1 MKLSIIIPFYNVQP
15 YTDELLNCLK
25 PQITDEVEVIVVDD
39 GSIVPFCTEHEWVKV
54 IRHDN
59 HGVSYTRNKGLE
71 ASSGEYIAF
80 IDADDLVA
88 DDYVKQILDRVPFD
102 YLEMSWKSLP
112 GGQYFE
118 YRLNSASDRLAN
130 PSAVTRVFSRQAIGT
145 TRFNEKKDAAEDAEF
160 TSEVCKPGANV
171 AVITDFMYFYRTSTP
186 NSLTKRY
193 MTGDT
198 DTKRIVYHYKHIT
211 AGMTDLLDEIKREN
225 EQHEVYVLTERCDL
239 PDLKNYAKIMR
250 PGKVRGMELRGEPL
264 PQFIKIKALP
274 VGQVAIYTSHKH
286 MSGIFT
292 WICAF
297 CEQMHDKYDITVLHE
312 GMDAD
317 MVAKLIQIVDTRLN
331 GDPFK
336 CETLLMMHITD
347 NIPINIQYKKAI
359 QVVHS
364 TRLDPNWELPKDRDD
379 YIPIS
384 RAVQKAWD
392 LKHEPILNMTCHT
405 VGTLHLISATR
416 LKTPEKGLT
425 RMKLLAQ
432 KLRAAGIDFMWDCYS
447 DTDPNIK
454 GVTYHPMVTDIR
466 PHIRYADY
474 LVQLSDNGEGFC
486 YSIVEALEEGTPV
499 ICTRMDVLSE
509 IGFKE
514 NEHGYTFDFEM
525 IEEVNRLLTIPKV
538 NYTYNNDPIKKQWG
552 GLLGKATKEKTA
564 PVNIRCTKRFK
575 DMQLDRQIE
584 EGDILKLNPK
594 RAQEII
600 DAHYAEIV

>member
-15 YTDELLNCLK
+15 YTDELLNCLR
-25 PQITDEVEVIVVDD
+25 PQLTDDVEVIVVDD

-54 IRHDN
+54 IRHNN

-88 DDYVKQILDRVPFD
+88 DDYVSQIMNRMPFD

-112 GGQYFE
+112 GGQQFE
-118 YRLNSASDRLAN
+118 YKLNSASDRLAN
-130 PSAVTRVFSRQAIGT
+130 PSAVTRVFSRKTIGD
-145 TRFNEKKDAAEDAEF
+145 TRFNERKDAAEDAEF
-160 TSEVCKPGANV
+160 TSEVCRPDAKV

-211 AGMTDLLDEIKREN
+211 ADMIDLLDEVKREN
-225 EQHEVYVLTERCDL
+225 EKHEVYVLTEQCDI

-274 VGQVAIYTSHKH
+274 VVQVAIYTSHKH

-292 WICAF
+292 WIYAF
-297 CEQMHDKYDITVLHE
+297 CEQMHDKYDITVLHD
-312 GMDAD
+312 GMDTD
-317 MVAKLIQIVDTRLN
+317 MVSRLIQIVDTRLN
-331 GDPFK
+331 GAPFK

-347 NIPINIQYKKAI
+347 NIPINIQYRKVI

-384 RAVQKAWD
+384 RTVQKAWD
-392 LKHEPILNMTCHT
+392 LKHEPILNMTYRDKRS
-405 VGTLHLISATR
+405 LQLISATR
-416 LKTPEKGLT
+416 LKTPEKGLN
-425 RMKLLAQ
+425 RMKQFARMLV
-432 KLRAAGIDFMWDCYS
+432 AAGIDFIWDCYS
-447 DTDPNIK
+447 DVDPDVK
-454 GVTYHPMVTDIR
+454 GITYHPMTTDIR
-466 PHIRYADY
+466 RHIHNADY

-486 YSIVEALEEGTPV
+486 YSIVEALEESTAVITTPL
-499 ICTRMDVLSE
+499 DVLPE
-509 IGFKE
+509 IGWIE
-514 NEHGYTFDFEM
+514 GEHGYTFGYDLSGD
-525 IEEVNRLLTIPKV
+525 ISRILNIPKV
-538 NYTYNNDPIKKQWG
+538 EYTYDNESIRQQWG
-552 GLLGKATKEKTA
+552 YILGRGCNKNGPAQVKVVRTY
-564 PVNIRCTKRFK
+564 K
-575 DMQLDRQIE
+575 DMSMGRQVA
-584 EGDILKLNPK
+584 EGEVLTLNRR
-594 RAQEII
+594 RA
-600 DAHYAEIV
+600 DEIVAAQYGKIIR